1 MCSIL
6 LCDCHREMCRAYL
19 LTRLRRPQT
28 RKKHMN
34 PTKPERGR
42 QDEKQPLIPEF
53 KYLEDPPHRSNE
65 ASKSFETCLAGANY
79 VAEGKDPLRAVPCQ
93 ADAKQKGVQAHTGSF
108 QNQRQTQALQAA
120 LNAYSIGSGS
130 HTSIP
135 AESFLFRPCRGCMT
149 V

>member
-1 MCSIL
+1 MKSSPL
-6 LCDCHREMCRAYL
+6 SLNSSTSK
-19 LTRLRRPQT
+19 TRPTGRMNLRSRLK
-28 RKKHMN
+28 R
-34 PTKPERGR
+34 
-42 QDEKQPLIPEF
+42 
-53 KYLEDPPHRSNE
+53 
-65 ASKSFETCLAGANY
+65 LAGANY